1 MDKRAYVVFFLFHRK
16 IASILLGPL
25 PAPSRTNSPSK
36 NKSTINR
43 ARQNQFE
50 LRGFWNC
57 GKSLRLSSLTCRGE
71 LNQNG
76 CHSPDPV
83 TRSPTSCGTSAPGK
97 ASQSCFHSHLLLHHP
112 FLISNYCFS
121 PNPICLQVS
130 FSIAFCA
137 CSSLYLPYSFP
148 LLSVEDPTYPSR
160 SSLNATLPI
169 FPKARQGAFLS
180 PFMVPH
186 THLRYSAFHMLES
199 MVSVPISSTRSWVLQ
214 EQGLY
219 LFHFSILR
227 EAV

>member
-76 CHSPDPV
+76 CRSPDPV
-83 TRSPTSCGTSAPGK
+83 TLLT
-97 ASQSCFHSHLLLHHP
+97 HLLWHLSSWQSLSKLLPLSPP

-180 PFMVPH
+180 PFVVPH
-186 THLRYSAFHMLES
+186 THLCYCAFHMLES
-199 MVSVPISSTRSWVLQ
+199 MVFVPISSTRSWALQ